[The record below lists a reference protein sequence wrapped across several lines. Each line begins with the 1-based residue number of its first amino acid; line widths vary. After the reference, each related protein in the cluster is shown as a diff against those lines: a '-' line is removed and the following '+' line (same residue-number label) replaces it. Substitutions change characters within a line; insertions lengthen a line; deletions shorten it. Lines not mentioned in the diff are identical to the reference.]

1 MTEGSATPRVVS
13 AILTGMPGK
22 YGISARAAPPSAT
35 QPPPRT
41 PRANRLGVPRVS
53 RRCEY
58 HPAAIIATA
67 LAPAGSAP
75 NNPIEPC
82 ARPSPL
88 IRNAPCQA
96 SACDSPQLAPKL
108 AHQLARIV
116 GLNNNCR

>member
-1 MTEGSATPRVVS
+1 MTEGSASPSVVN
-13 AILTGMPGK
+13 AILTATPEK
-22 YGISARAAPPSAT
+22 YGMIARAAPPSAT

-41 PRANRLGVPRVS
+41 PRANRLDVPRAS

-96 SACDSPQLAPKL
+96 SACDNPQLAPKV
-108 AHQLARIV
+108 AHQLASIV
-116 GLNNNCR
+116 GLSNNLP